1 MEAPGSLEVRY
12 HRGCG
17 HPRGDSEW
25 GGDMG
30 CGRVGGW
37 PAGGGDKIWSVKN
50 KLIKNTHTHI
60 CICTCI

>member
-1 MEAPGSLEVRY
+1 
-12 HRGCG
+12 
-17 HPRGDSEW
+17 
-25 GGDMG
+25 MG